1 LAELVNIAESI
12 AREAGALLREY
23 YHRGVTAEYKGD
35 VDLVTEADR
44 ASEKLIVARLK
55 ERLPEHGV
63 YGEEGTRQ
71 GLDSEFRWY
80 IDPLD
85 GTTNFAHGF
94 PAFCVVLG
102 CEQRKPGL
110 KADEDGV
117 MVAGVVYDP
126 LRDEMFSAA
135 KGEGAWLKS
144 PNQPEG
150 RPIHVSKTKKLQESL
165 VATGFPSQKRHLSP
179 NVHFYQEFTLRS
191 HGVRRAGSAALDLA
205 YVACGRLE
213 AFWEIKLNPWDTS
226 AGYLLVVHARQP
238 RGVCEQWADSC
249 GNAGVV
255 RGYVCRQESGADP
268 DARGVCGAAGG
279 GGISSDAFYRL
290 EFESY
295 QADYFPRHGG
305 ACFNCGWMGMSR
317 VGTTRGSSMCD
328 RLPSRWAVRACSDG
342 RHGLR
347 HVRDSRRVHSWHDIC
362 DMALEE
368 RLGDRE

>member
-1 LAELVNIAESI
+1 MAELVNIAESI

-55 ERLPEHGV
+55 EQLPEHGV
-63 YGEEGTRQ
+63 YGEEGSRQ
-71 GLDSEFRWY
+71 GLDREFRWY

-102 CEQRKPGL
+102 CEQRNAGL
-110 KADEDGV
+110 KADEDGE

-135 KGEGAWLKS
+135 KGQGATLNGK
-144 PNQPEG
+144 
-150 RPIHVSKTKKLQESL
+150 PIHVSKVKKLQESL

-226 AGYLLVVHARQP
+226 AGYLLVEEAGGKITHFDGSKFTLDSREVFASNGLIHGEMQQLFEDMFAGKNLEPIPTPAEFAAR
-238 RGVCEQWADSC
+238 R
-249 GNAGVV
+249 
-255 RGYVCRQESGADP
+255 
-268 DARGVCGAAGG
+268 AAG
-279 GGISSDAFYRL
+279 
-290 EFESY
+290 E
-295 QADYFPRHGG
+295 
-305 ACFNCGWMGMSR
+305 M
-317 VGTTRGSSMCD
+317 
-328 RLPSRWAVRACSDG
+328 
-342 RHGLR
+342 
-347 HVRDSRRVHSWHDIC
+347 
-362 DMALEE
+362 
-368 RLGDRE
+368 